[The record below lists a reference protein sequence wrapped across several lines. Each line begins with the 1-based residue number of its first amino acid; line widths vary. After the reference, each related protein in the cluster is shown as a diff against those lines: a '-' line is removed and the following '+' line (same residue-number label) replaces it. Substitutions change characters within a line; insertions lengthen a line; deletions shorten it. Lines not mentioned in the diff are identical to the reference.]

1 MVDGAYGKTGDV
13 SNEFDSAVN
22 LAERVKTQELEVK
35 SATANLAVD
44 TRRVIEQISNIGKK

>member
-13 SNEFDSAVN
+13 SNEFGSAVN